1 VCERNAAVPPL
12 APPDPPLTD
21 GLVTLRGW
29 RDADV
34 PALTALM
41 DDPEIARW
49 TRAPAP
55 YEERHAIEWMATH
68 STLMRR
74 RSELPLAITAAE
86 GGELLGSIAL
96 RFPEDGRGE
105 FGYLLGAAAR
115 GRSVA
120 TRALRLYASWAFDA
134 LGIERL
140 EVLVQPD
147 NEASLALAE
156 RVGFRREGVLRS
168 YTAIRGQRADMVVL
182 GMLRGELRS

>member
-1 VCERNAAVPPL
+1 MPPL

-21 GLVTLRGW
+21 GVVTLRSW
-29 RDADV
+29 RDTDV
-34 PALTALM
+34 GPLTALM
-41 DDPEIARW
+41 DDPEIGRW
-49 TRAPAP
+49 TRAPSP
-55 YEERHAIEWMATH
+55 YEERHAIEWLATH
-68 STLMRR
+68 STLIRR
-74 RSELPLAITAAE
+74 RTELPMAIVAAE

-105 FGYLLGAAAR
+105 FGYLVGAHAR
-115 GRSVA
+115 GRGVA
-120 TRALRLYASWAFDA
+120 TRALRLYSAWAFEE

-140 EVLVQPD
+140 EVLVQPE

-168 YTAIRGQRADMVVL
+168 HTLLRGRRADMVVL